1 METTT
6 NTSYLIVAHM
16 QVPTNTLYNLEP
28 KSMFIPRGLDISEF
42 IEFICGDLYTV
53 DDLKRLAMP
62 DAKEERKEYG
72 LSYDR
77 IMFTLTVGM
86 LIDKLSRSLPDVP
99 KVVEYLLK
107 EVGVALERV
116 PMLIDSDSMF
126 TFLEDGVPVSETYD
140 QFITG
145 WYTECIDCLMQDYS
159 MVASYLPCG
168 DWGLLEMMN
177 LFLWE
182 RGMWEMGEKLQLP
195 KFNIRFAGVSAGE

>member
-1 METTT
+1 MKTT
-6 NTSYLIVAHM
+6 NTAQYLIVAHM

-42 IEFICGDLYTV
+42 IEFICDDMYTV

-86 LIDKLSRSLPDVP
+86 LIDKLSRSLPNVP
-99 KVVEYLLK
+99 MTVEYLLK
-107 EVGVALERV
+107 EAGVALERV
-116 PMLIDSDSMF
+116 PMLINSDTTF
-126 TFLEDGVPVSETYD
+126 TFLEDGVAVSETYD

-145 WYTECIDCLMQDYS
+145 WYTKCIDCLTQDYS
-159 MVASYLPCG
+159 IVASYLPCG
-168 DWGLLEMMN
+168 DWDLLEMMN

-182 RGMWEMGEKLQLP
+182 RGMWEMGQIFELP
-195 KFNIRFAGVSAGE
+195 KFSIELTGVGE

>member
-1 METTT
+1 MKTT
-6 NTSYLIVAHM
+6 NTAQYLIIAHM

-42 IEFICGDLYTV
+42 NEFICGDLYNV

-77 IMFTLTVGM
+77 IMFTLTAGM
-86 LIDKLSRSLPDVP
+86 LIDKLSRSLPNVP
-99 KVVEYLLK
+99 KVVEYMLK
-107 EVGVALERV
+107 EIGVTLERV
-116 PMLIDSDSMF
+116 PMLIDSDTTF
-126 TFLEDGVPVSETYD
+126 TFLEDGVAVSENYD
-140 QFITG
+140 QFTAG

-159 MVASYLPCG
+159 MVASCLPCG

-195 KFNIRFAGVSAGE
+195 KFNIRFN

>member
-1 METTT
+1 MTTE
-6 NTSYLIVAHM
+6 NTAQYLIIAHM

-86 LIDKLSRSLPDVP
+86 FIDKLSRSLPNVP

-107 EVGVALERV
+107 EAGVALERV
-116 PMLIDSDSMF
+116 PMLIDEGSEF
-126 TFLEDGVPVSETYD
+126 VFEEDGVMVSETYD
-140 QFITG
+140 QFVAG

-168 DWGLLEMMN
+168 DWSLLEMMN

-182 RGMWEMGEKLQLP
+182 RGMWEMGEKFELP
-195 KFNIRFAGVSAGE
+195 RFNIRFAGMGE

>member
-1 METTT
+1 META
-6 NTSYLIVAHM
+6 NTAQYLIVAHM
-16 QVPTNTLYNLEP
+16 QVPTNTLYNLDP
-28 KSMFIPRGLDISEF
+28 KSMFIPSGLEISEF
-42 IEFICGDLYTV
+42 IEFICGDAYTV

-86 LIDKLSRSLPDVP
+86 LIDKVSRSLPDVP
-99 KVVEYLLK
+99 MTVEYMLK
-107 EVGVALERV
+107 EIGITLERV

-126 TFLEDGVPVSETYD
+126 TFLEDGVAVSETYD
-140 QFITG
+140 QFTTE

-182 RGMWEMGEKLQLP
+182 RGMWEMGEKFELP
-195 KFNIRFAGVSAGE
+195 RFNIRFAGMSAGE

>member
-1 METTT
+1 METPNT
-6 NTSYLIVAHM
+6 NYLIIAHM

-42 IEFICGDLYTV
+42 IEFICDYPYSVTELEA
-53 DDLKRLAMP
+53 LAMP
-62 DAKEERKEYG
+62 DSKEERKEYG

-86 LIDKLSRSLPDVP
+86 LIDKVSRSLPDVP

-107 EVGVALERV
+107 EAGVALERV
-116 PMLIDSDSMF
+116 PMLIDSDTMF

-182 RGMWEMGEKLQLP
+182 RGMWEMGQIFELP
-195 KFNIRFAGVSAGE
+195 KFSIELTGMGE

>member
-1 METTT
+1 MDTTT
-6 NTSYLIVAHM
+6 NTNYLIIAHM
-16 QVPTNTLYNLEP
+16 QVPTTTLYNLEP

-107 EVGVALERV
+107 EIGVTLERV
-116 PMLIDSDSMF
+116 PMLIDSDTTF
-126 TFLEDGVPVSETYD
+126 TFLEDGVAVSETYD
-140 QFITG
+140 QFTAG

-159 MVASYLPCG
+159 IVTSYLPCG

-182 RGMWEMGEKLQLP
+182 RGMWEMGEKFELP
-195 KFNIRFAGVSAGE
+195 RFNIRFAGVSAGE